1 MSAQVL
7 KFTVGP
13 YSNNCYVLLCPE
25 TNESVLVDLSADPE
39 AILRHVAGT
48 KVQYVV
54 VTHGDRDHIDAYGPV
69 MAQLRVPVAMH
80 AADAQ
85 RLPEPPARLLGD
97 GELLTFGRQQMR
109 VLHTP
114 GHTPGSICL
123 LLDQHLIA
131 GDTLFPGGPGRT
143 KTPADLDAVLRSI
156 REKLMPLPDDVAVH
170 PGHGDDTTIGRER
183 PTFEAFLRAPRDP
196 NLCGDVSWG

>member
-1 MSAQVL
+1 MDAKVV

-13 YSNNCYVLLCPE
+13 FSNNCYVLICPE
-25 TNESVLVDLSADPE
+25 TNHSVLVDLSAEPE
-39 AILRHVAGT
+39 TILRHVTGT
-48 KVQYVV
+48 DVQYVV
-54 VTHGDRDHIDAYGPV
+54 VTHGDRDHIDAY
-69 MAQLRVPVAMH
+69 VPVISKLGVPVYMH
-80 AADAQ
+80 AADAA
-85 RLPEPPARLLGD
+85 RLPEPPARLLED
-97 GELLTFGRQQMR
+97 GETLRFGKQEMR

-123 LLDQHLIA
+123 LLGKHLIA

-143 KTPADLDAVLRSI
+143 KTPGDLQTILRSI
-156 REKLMPLPDDVAVH
+156 KEKLMSLPDDTIVH

-183 PTFEAFLRAPRDP
+183 AKFEAFYNAPRDP

>member
-1 MSAQVL
+1 MDAKIV

-13 YSNNCYVLLCPE
+13 YSNNCYVLICPE
-25 TNESVLVDLSADPE
+25 TNQSVLIDLSADPQ
-39 AILRHVAGT
+39 AILRHVDGT
-48 KVQYVV
+48 DVQYVV

-69 MAQLRVPVAMH
+69 MAKLRVPVYMH
-80 AADAQ
+80 EGDAT
-85 RLPEPPARLLGD
+85 RLPEPPSRLLRD
-97 GELLTFGRQQMR
+97 GETLRFGKQEMR

-123 LLDQHLIA
+123 LLGKHLIA

-143 KTPADLDAVLRSI
+143 KTPADLRTVLQSI
-156 REKLMPLPDDVAVH
+156 KEKLMPLPDDTVVH

-183 PTFEAFLRAPRDP
+183 AKFEAFYSAPRDP